1 MIGVGTSVDGGERG
15 GGEREEGETEK
26 KERERKETGGRSQT
40 HSARLAEVKRYLV
53 GELLRSF

>member
-15 GGEREEGETEK
+15 GGERKRVREK
-26 KERERKETGGRSQT
+26 KKEKETGGRSQT

>member
-15 GGEREEGETEK
+15 VGVGETERK
-26 KERERKETGGRSQT
+26 RQKETGRRSQT
-40 HSARLAEVKRYLV
+40 HSAGLAKVKRYLV